1 MVAMSFLVTNGPP
14 RVFFQSRAISDFR
27 NRQIYTDN
35 RIAFVTSKTN
45 TKRRRMKIVGDCR
58 REIGASI
65 PQLRSI
71 QDRFRGGATRAIIK
85 AIFEIANSIKTTKM
99 LTIACV
105 GFRRNDEL

>member
-1 MVAMSFLVTNGPP
+1 MVAMSFLVANGPP

-35 RIAFVTSKTN
+35 RIAFVTPKTN

-71 QDRFRGGATRAIIK
+71 QDRVRGGTTRAIK

-105 GFRRNDEL
+105 GFRTNDEL